1 MKYYL
6 NYDIDY
12 NICAIFVLVVIL
24 ISLYIKERIND
35 ERNHYMNMMIWTMLG
50 SIIFDFILMMDN
62 VNYEYYIYFRYIS
75 VYGYYILHGLAT
87 YYYAA
92 YNKSLSQ
99 ESGQRDKKILIKIP
113 YLCFVTCLVINLF
126 TNKFFEV
133 SKQGIYRRKEY
144 IVFLYLFSLFY
155 VFYGAGRV
163 VKGRKVISRQKRIAS
178 YVFLICG
185 LVGCG
190 TQFLYPKIMVESFS
204 VALGYIIMCSA
215 IQNPEELLD
224 SETDCFNRIALIES
238 ISYIKDKKFS
248 MIIVKIDDFSILNR
262 NYSIINRQK
271 VLKQVGIFLKNLNK
285 DIKVFHVYESVFVI
299 KYEKKSINNAH
310 FDAVKINNRFNRGW
324 KVSDNNIKLSSH
336 VCTLD
341 YPSNFENQAI
351 LFEYIKYMDQDSSK
365 HSEKIIDF
373 KKMDINNKN
382 RVNIIRGIIND
393 AIDNDGFYIKYQ
405 PIHNK
410 KGEMEACEALV
421 RLKDEETLGY
431 ISPEEFI
438 PISEQD
444 GTIVKIGEIVVDK
457 VCKFIKGDTFKNS
470 NIKYVEVNLSVIQ
483 CMQIDLA
490 DKIKSIVDGHNI
502 SHKKII
508 FEITESVAITFS
520 EIIMNNINKLSEIG
534 FEFSLDDF
542 GMGYSNMVYLLNF
555 KYKIVKI
562 DKTFLWTA
570 QKDEKGRIAFNN
582 TIEMLKK
589 MDLQVVVEGIETQQQ
604 LEGIK
609 HIPCDYIQ
617 GNYFSEP
624 ISEKELKQYSI

>member
-1 MKYYL
+1 
-6 NYDIDY
+6 
-12 NICAIFVLVVIL
+12 
-24 ISLYIKERIND
+24 
-35 ERNHYMNMMIWTMLG
+35 
-50 SIIFDFILMMDN
+50 
-62 VNYEYYIYFRYIS
+62 
-75 VYGYYILHGLAT
+75 
-87 YYYAA
+87 
-92 YNKSLSQ
+92 
-99 ESGQRDKKILIKIP
+99 
-113 YLCFVTCLVINLF
+113 
-126 TNKFFEV
+126 
-133 SKQGIYRRKEY
+133 
-144 IVFLYLFSLFY
+144 
-155 VFYGAGRV
+155 
-163 VKGRKVISRQKRIAS
+163 
-178 YVFLICG
+178 
-185 LVGCG
+185 
-190 TQFLYPKIMVESFS
+190 
-204 VALGYIIMCSA
+204 
-215 IQNPEELLD
+215 
-224 SETDCFNRIALIES
+224 
-238 ISYIKDKKFS
+238 
-248 MIIVKIDDFSILNR
+248 
-262 NYSIINRQK
+262 
-271 VLKQVGIFLKNLNK
+271 
-285 DIKVFHVYESVFVI
+285 
-299 KYEKKSINNAH
+299 
-310 FDAVKINNRFNRGW
+310 
-324 KVSDNNIKLSSH
+324 
-336 VCTLD
+336 
-341 YPSNFENQAI
+341 
-351 LFEYIKYMDQDSSK
+351 MDQDSSK

-382 RVNIIRGIIND
+382 RVNIIRRIIND

-502 SHKKII
+502 GYKKII

-609 HIPCDYIQ
+609 HLPCDYIQ